1 VQAATSKG
9 DITSEFEALKI
20 DRGNGSAR
28 ASGTVGNGA
37 SKLQINTDTGDIRIT
52 KG

>member
-1 VQAATSKG
+1 MQASTSKG
-9 DITSEFEALKI
+9 DITSDFEAVKT
-20 DRGNGSAR
+20 DESNGSAK
-28 ASGTVGNGA
+28 ASGTVGSGA

>member
-1 VQAATSKG
+1 MQAATRKG
-9 DITSEFEALKI
+9 DITSEFDALKI
-20 DRGNGSAR
+20 DQKQRLGTGSGA
-28 ASGTVGNGA
+28 VGNGA